1 MLGHFFGMNM
11 DFNVLVSDD
20 FLNICTNNKIKIK
33 DNKKIVTFI
42 NDFEDR
48 KWRSSKFFNFIWNNI
63 AETALNHKEREALFD
78 KSREKLIESAK
89 KLRLSEP
96 TDTIGRGSEIAEIM
110 LYAIMKHHYGA
121 LPVVP
126 KIYYKQNSQDN
137 AKGADSVH
145 IIVDGDNY
153 SLWFGEAKFFSN
165 LSDQNF
171 YQITNS
177 LSEAL
182 KTEKLKK
189 ENSIITGLS
198 DLNGLGIENE
208 LLDKIIKD
216 LSPKNSIDNI
226 KKLINVPIMII
237 HGCEITE
244 ETSLFDEDYIFKMK
258 THYFEKANK
267 YFLSQ
272 YNKLKEVPFYDLIKF
287 HLILFPVPNKD
298 KIVDRFIKNVE
309 HYKAE
314 AED

>member
-1 MLGHFFGMNM
+1 M
-11 DFNVLVSDD
+11 DFDVLVSDD
-20 FLNICTNNKIKIK
+20 FLNICENDKIVIK
-33 DNKKIVTFI
+33 DNKKIVSFI
-42 NDFEDR
+42 NDFEDG

-63 AETALNHKEREALFD
+63 AETALNQKEREALFD
-78 KSREKLIESAK
+78 KSQEKLIESAK
-89 KLRLSEP
+89 KLRLSDP
-96 TDTIGRGSEIAEIM
+96 TDKIGRGSEIAEIM

-145 IIVDGDNY
+145 IIVDGNDY
-153 SLWFGEAKFFSN
+153 SLWFGEAKFFSS
-165 LSDQNF
+165 LDEQNF

-177 LSEAL
+177 LNEAL
-182 KTEKLKK
+182 KKEKLKK

-198 DLNGLGIENE
+198 DLNGLGIEKD
-208 LLDKIIKD
+208 LVDRIIKD
-216 LSPKNSIDNI
+216 LSPRNSIDNI
-226 KKLINVPIMII
+226 KNIINVPIMII

-244 ETSLFDEDYIFKMK
+244 QTTFFDEEYISKIK
-258 THYFEKANK
+258 SIYCEKANR

-272 YNKLKEVPFYDLIKF
+272 YNKLRDVPFYHLIKF

-298 KIVDRFIKNVE
+298 KIVDRFIKNIE
-309 HYKAE
+309 YYKAE